1 MNFPLLDRLPIPSRI
16 RARELV
22 QQFREEL
29 KNALLRSYEKT
40 SASMD
45 SDKLGSRLLAAWESG
60 FLSEKQFLDNLTVT
74 FVASQENPQLLII
87 STLYLLAKHP
97 VRFSSPEYKITLS

>member
-1 MNFPLLDRLPIPSRI
+1 MNFPLLDRLPIPSRM

-22 QQFREEL
+22 RQFREEL

-40 SASMD
+40 PASLD
-45 SDKLGSRLLAAWESG
+45 SDKLGSRLLAARESG
-60 FLSEKQFLDNLTVT
+60 SLSEKQFLDNLTVT
-74 FVASQENPQLLII
+74 FVASQENPQLLLI

-97 VRFSSPEYKITLS
+97 VILSSPEYGSTLS